1 MKVAISG
8 IKDNVR
14 TVPSVN
20 RDKLDTKRN
29 KLWRM
34 IKGNYARKENL
45 LV

>member
-1 MKVAISG
+1 MAISG

-20 RDKLDTKRN
+20 IDKLDTKRN
-29 KLWRM
+29 KFWRM
-34 IKGNYARKENL
+34 IEGNNARKENL